1 MQESGSIE
9 YSVIAKTMSFAAKS
23 YHTIKIVDG
32 KVVVYIYL
40 RGSVSERAVNF
51 YRLSH
56 EERIQTDIKDKLEK
70 QKLPKLPKAPIEP
83 KVIKKPAPLKPLHPG
98 SFVEE
103 SFYCARC
110 NKYSY
115 KGYLLENGS
124 YICRDCKNL
133 ERNPN
138 PKPRL
143 VFQPIESGKRR

>member
-1 MQESGSIE
+1 MQGNSPIE
-9 YSVIAKTMSFAAKS
+9 YKVIAKTMAFCDKS

-32 KVVVYIYL
+32 KAVVYIYM
-40 RGSVSERAVNF
+40 RGSASERAVNF
-51 YRLSH
+51 YCLSH
-56 EERIQTDIKDKLEK
+56 EQQIQAEIKDKLEK
-70 QKLPKLPKAPIEP
+70 QKLPKLPKTPIEP
-83 KVIKKPAPLKPLHPG
+83 NPVKKTAPMKPLHAG

-103 SFYCARC
+103 CFYCARC

-115 KGYLLENGS
+115 KGYLLVGGT

-143 VFQPIESGKRR
+143 VFQPIESGKKR